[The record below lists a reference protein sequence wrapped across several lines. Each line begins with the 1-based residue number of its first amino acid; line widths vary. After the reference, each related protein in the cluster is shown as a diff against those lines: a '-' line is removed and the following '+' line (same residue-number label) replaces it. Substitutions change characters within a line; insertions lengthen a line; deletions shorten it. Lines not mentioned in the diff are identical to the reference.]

1 MSDNSANTSKPPK
14 HLMQKNEE
22 DQLIDSNDQL
32 RKRLSGRAEKI
43 TKKYNKKESERKK
56 TKTVRKSVI
65 KNDPP
70 GCATCETRNIRLE
83 AHHIEPIEV
92 GGQTKE
98 KNIIMLCKK
107 KCHKKVHK
115 GRVSIVRL
123 NELKNLKGKKREEF
137 KQTIFCN
144 DDQLGEKDVPELA
157 KPIYNDIRLWQQKRQ
172 FAKAVGYIECSLPK
186 IDDSKKKG
194 INAKIYL
201 IIKEADIMR
210 RRAGNEM
217 RSIALAILNDEVF
230 PKINDL
236 DPANKLRFYNE
247 RAYIHRLLGRHEKAI
262 DDCEEVIKLCK
273 DNHRDIH
280 EYVVASL
287 CKLMCDIAPKNKGW
301 VKENKQ
307 ELIKKLAELQK
318 KVNKLDDE
326 YWKGRCTLNI
336 VSNKLKIYIKA
347 GDGRLSRE
355 TLEELRKL
363 YYKSDITT
371 GWTESIMD
379 TVSQLSGLVHV
390 YFAGTNGKSQEEDRS
405 EGRKLLVRA
414 FNARINNNEH
424 FGDIRDIGFGLAR
437 AIKKSKP
444 KTAEEIRDTM
454 NKTIDGA
461 SFMKASNQGDK

>member
-1 MSDNSANTSKPPK
+1 
-14 HLMQKNEE
+14 
-22 DQLIDSNDQL
+22 
-32 RKRLSGRAEKI
+32 
-43 TKKYNKKESERKK
+43 
-56 TKTVRKSVI
+56 
-65 KNDPP
+65 
-70 GCATCETRNIRLE
+70 
-83 AHHIEPIEV
+83 
-92 GGQTKE
+92 
-98 KNIIMLCKK
+98 
-107 KCHKKVHK
+107 
-115 GRVSIVRL
+115 
-123 NELKNLKGKKREEF
+123 
-137 KQTIFCN
+137 
-144 DDQLGEKDVPELA
+144 
-157 KPIYNDIRLWQQKRQ
+157 
-172 FAKAVGYIECSLPK
+172 
-186 IDDSKKKG
+186 
-194 INAKIYL
+194 
-201 IIKEADIMR
+201 MR
-210 RRAGNEM
+210 RRAGKGM
-217 RSIALAILNDEVF
+217 RGKALAILNDEVF
-230 PKINDL
+230 PNINKL
-236 DPANKLRFYNE
+236 NHANKLRFYNE

-437 AIKKSKP
+437 AIKKS
-444 KTAEEIRDTM
+444 TYVRSLW
-454 NKTIDGA
+454 GA
-461 SFMKASNQGDK
+461 SGCCSFSSTSVIRLFLGFKVFMSTRPAARQVIASTQNKP